1 MTSLSKNVSIDKLDN
16 IVNKYSKTYHSL
28 IKLKPADVKSS
39 TYIDF
44 DKKNDKED
52 PEFKVG
58 DHVRIQKYKSI
69 FTKGYVP
76 NWFEEV
82 FEIPKIKYT
91 DPWRYVI
98 SDLKGKEAIIK
109 KELKFKVIKYI

>member
-1 MTSLSKNVSIDKLDN
+1 M
-16 IVNKYSKTYHSL
+16 
-28 IKLKPADVKSS
+28 KPADVKSS

-69 FTKGYVP
+69 FTTGYVP
-76 NWFEEV
+76 NWSEEV
-82 FEIPKIKYT
+82 FEKYQN
-91 DPWRYVI
+91 
-98 SDLKGKEAIIK
+98 
-109 KELKFKVIKYI
+109 